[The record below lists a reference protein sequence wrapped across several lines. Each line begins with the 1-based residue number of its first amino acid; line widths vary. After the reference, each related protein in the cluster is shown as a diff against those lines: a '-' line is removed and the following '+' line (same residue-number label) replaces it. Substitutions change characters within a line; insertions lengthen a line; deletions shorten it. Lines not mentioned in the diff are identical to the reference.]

1 MTKKISLPEIRTR
14 IDGLD
19 EQIQELIRQRAE
31 CALDVAKSKRVEAE
45 LDGVEATDFYRPE
58 REAEVLR
65 MVQERNDGPL
75 DDETVAHLFRE
86 LMSACLALQEPMKI
100 AYLGPEGTF
109 TQAAALKHFGQ
120 SINTVSHGAID
131 EVFRDVEAGNAHYGV
146 VPVENS
152 TEGVIS
158 HTLDMF
164 MQSSLQINGE
174 VELRIHHNLLSSE
187 SALNGITKI
196 YSHQQSLAQCRE
208 WLDANLP
215 HAERVAV
222 SSNADAAK
230 RAANEKGSAAI
241 ASDTAATIY
250 NLNIVTA
257 NIEDEPDNTT
267 RFLIIGRNHVAASG
281 QDKTTLLVSIVNK
294 LAALHKLLAPFASNN
309 VSLTR
314 IESRPSRKGMWDY
327 VFFIDIDG
335 HQDDEPVKE
344 ALQALEKDAAM
355 LKVLGSYPKAVL

>member
-1 MTKKISLPEIRTR
+1 MTKKISLPEIRAR
-14 IDGLD
+14 IDSLD
-19 EQIQELIRQRAE
+19 EQIQDLIRQRAE
-31 CALDVAKSKRVEAE
+31 CALEVAQSKRAEAE
-45 LDGVEATDFYRPE
+45 QNGGDATDFYRPE

-65 MVQERNDGPL
+65 MVQDRNNGPL
-75 DDETVAHLFRE
+75 DDETIAHLFRE

-120 SINTVSHGAID
+120 SINTVSHGTID

-164 MQSSLQINGE
+164 MQSSLQISGE
-174 VELRIHHNLLSSE
+174 VELRIHHNLLSGAE
-187 SALNGITKI
+187 SLDGINKI

-215 HAERVAV
+215 NAERVAV

-230 RAANEKGSAAI
+230 RAAGEKGCAAI
-241 ASDTAATIY
+241 ASDTAAGIY
-250 NLNIVTA
+250 KLNIVAA

-267 RFLIIGRNHVAASG
+267 RFLIIGRSEVERSG
-281 QDKTTLLVSIVNK
+281 VDKTTLLVSIVNK
-294 LAALHKLLAPFASNN
+294 HAALHELLTPFASNN

-314 IESRPSRKGMWDY
+314 IESRPSRQGMWDY

-335 HQDDEPVKE
+335 HREDPMIAK
-344 ALQALEKDAAM
+344 ALQELTDKAAM

>member
-1 MTKKISLPEIRTR
+1 MTKEISLPEIRTR
-14 IDGLD
+14 IDSLD
-19 EQIQELIRQRAE
+19 EQIQDLIRQRAE
-31 CALDVAKSKRVEAE
+31 CALEVAQSKRAEAE
-45 LDGVEATDFYRPE
+45 KNGGHATDFYRPE

-65 MVQERNDGPL
+65 MVQERNNGPL
-75 DDETVAHLFRE
+75 DDEAVAHLFRE

-120 SINTVSHGAID
+120 SINTVSHSAID
-131 EVFRDVEAGNAHYGV
+131 EVFRDVEAGNSHYGV

-152 TEGVIS
+152 TEGVVS

-164 MQSSLQINGE
+164 MQSSLQISGE

-187 SALNGITKI
+187 NALTNITKI

-215 HAERVAV
+215 NAERVSV
-222 SSNADAAK
+222 SSNAGAAK

-241 ASDTAATIY
+241 ASDTAASIY
-250 NLNIVTA
+250 NLNVIAA

-267 RFLIIGRNHVAASG
+267 RFLIIGRNEVGRSG
-281 QDKTTLLVSIVNK
+281 VDKTTLLVSIVNK
-294 LAALHKLLAPFASNN
+294 HAALHELLTPFANN
-309 VSLTR
+309 DVSLTR
-314 IESRPSRKGMWDY
+314 IESRPSRQGMWDY

-335 HQDDEPVKE
+335 HREDPMIAK
-344 ALQALEKDAAM
+344 ALQDLTDKAAM

>member
-1 MTKKISLPEIRTR
+1 MTKKISLPEIRAH
-14 IDGLD
+14 IDNLD

-31 CALDVAKSKRVEAE
+31 CALDVAASKRAEAE
-45 LDGVEATDFYRPE
+45 LNGSEATDFYRPE

-65 MVQERNDGPL
+65 MVQARNNGPL
-75 DDETVAHLFRE
+75 DDETVGHLFRE

-120 SINTVSHGAID
+120 SINTISHGAID

-152 TEGVIS
+152 TEGVVS

-174 VELRIHHNLLSSE
+174 VELRIHHNLLSIE
-187 SALNGITKI
+187 SSTDEISKI

-215 HAERVAV
+215 LAERVAV

-230 RAANEKGSAAI
+230 RAALEKGCAAI
-241 ASDTAATIY
+241 ASETAAGIY
-250 NLNIVTA
+250 DLNIIA
-257 NIEDEPDNTT
+257 NNIEDEPDNTT
-267 RFLIIGRNHVAASG
+267 RFLIIGRNKVEPSG
-281 QDKTTLLVSIVNK
+281 NDKTTLLVSIVNK
-294 LAALHKLLAPFASNN
+294 LAALHKLLEPFAANN

-314 IESRPSRKGMWDY
+314 IESRPSHKGMWDY

-335 HQDDEPVKE
+335 HRDDDAVKK
-344 ALQALEKDAAM
+344 ALQDLEKETAV

>member
-1 MTKKISLPEIRTR
+1 MTKEISLPEIRAR

-19 EQIQELIRQRAE
+19 EQIQDLIQQRAE
-31 CALDVAKSKRVEAE
+31 CALEVAQSKRAEAKQN
-45 LDGVEATDFYRPE
+45 GGEATGFYRPE

-65 MVQERNDGPL
+65 MVQQRNKGPL

-100 AYLGPEGTF
+100 AYLGPAGTF

-120 SINTVSHGAID
+120 SIETVSHGAID

-164 MQSSLQINGE
+164 MQSSLQISGE
-174 VELRIHHNLLSSE
+174 VELRIHHNLLSGDE
-187 SALNGITKI
+187 SLDGINKI

-215 HAERVAV
+215 NAERVSV

-230 RAANEKGSAAI
+230 RAADEKGCAAI
-241 ASDTAATIY
+241 ASDTAASIY
-250 NLNIVTA
+250 DLNIIAA

-267 RFLIIGRNHVAASG
+267 RFLIIGRNEVARSG
-281 QDKTTLLVSIVNK
+281 DDKTTLLVSIMNK
-294 LAALHKLLAPFASNN
+294 HAALHDLLAPFAANN

-314 IESRPSRKGMWDY
+314 IESRPSRQGMWDY

-335 HQDDEPVKE
+335 HQEDPSIAK
-344 ALQALEKDAAM
+344 ALQELTDKTAM

>member
-1 MTKKISLPEIRTR
+1 MKKEISLPQIRAR
-14 IDGLD
+14 IDELD
-19 EQIQELIRQRAE
+19 EQIQDLIRQRAE
-31 CALDVAKSKRVEAE
+31 CALEVAESKRAEAE
-45 LDGVEATDFYRPE
+45 KSGGEATDFYRPE

-65 MVQERNDGPL
+65 MVQERNNGPL
-75 DDETVAHLFRE
+75 GDETVAHLFRE

-152 TEGVIS
+152 TEGVVS

-164 MQSSLQINGE
+164 MQSSLQISGE
-174 VELRIHHNLLSSE
+174 VEMRIHHNLLSNADSL
-187 SALNGITKI
+187 SGITKI

-208 WLDANLP
+208 WLDANAP
-215 HAERVAV
+215 NAERVAV

-230 RAANEKGSAAI
+230 RAASENGCAAI
-241 ASDTAATIY
+241 ASDTAAAIY
-250 NLNIVTA
+250 DLNILAA

-267 RFLIIGRNHVAASG
+267 RFLIIGRNSVERSG
-281 QDKTTLLVSIVNK
+281 NDKTTLLVSIVNK
-294 LAALHKLLAPFASNN
+294 HAALHELLTPFASND

-314 IESRPSRKGMWDY
+314 IESRPSRQGMWDY

-335 HQDDEPVKE
+335 HRDDLTIAN
-344 ALQALEKDAAM
+344 ALQALTDKAAM

>member
-1 MTKKISLPEIRTR
+1 MTEKISLPEIRAR
-14 IDGLD
+14 IDDLD
-19 EQIQELIRQRAE
+19 EQIQDLIRQRAE
-31 CALDVAKSKRVEAE
+31 CALEVAQSKRAEAE
-45 LDGVEATDFYRPE
+45 QNGGEATDFYRPE

-65 MVQERNDGPL
+65 MVQARNDGPL
-75 DDETVAHLFRE
+75 DDETIAHLFRE

-120 SINTVSHGAID
+120 CIKTVSHGAID

-152 TEGVIS
+152 TEGVVS

-164 MQSSLQINGE
+164 MQSSLQISGE
-174 VELRIHHNLLSSE
+174 VELRIHHNLLSVDND
-187 SALNGITKI
+187 LDGIKKI

-215 HAERVAV
+215 NAERVAV

-230 RAANEKGSAAI
+230 RVEKEKGCAAI
-241 ASDTAATIY
+241 ASDTAASIY
-250 NLNIVTA
+250 NLNIVA
-257 NIEDEPDNTT
+257 ENIEDEPDNTT
-267 RFLIIGRNHVAASG
+267 RFLIIGRNKVERSG
-281 QDKTTLLVSIVNK
+281 NDKTSLLVSIVNK
-294 LAALHKLLAPFASNN
+294 LAALHELLAPFAENN

-335 HQDDEPVKE
+335 HRDDAVVKK
-344 ALQALEKDAAM
+344 ALQELENDAAM